1 LAGIKEDMMTHNRIR
16 TFNKY
21 ITNRI
26 TRRFASFSHGPFALI
41 RHVGRR
47 SGKPCETPI
56 MVEPTAEGF
65 VIALTYGESVDW
77 YRNVL
82 AAGHSTLLW
91 HGRVYTLSKPEPIDE
106 QTALPLFFPF
116 QRLILRIRGIPP
128 FVFMKSEGSTSCSQ
142 RA

>member
-1 LAGIKEDMMTHNRIR
+1 MTRNRIR

-41 RHVGRR
+41 CHVGRR
-47 SGKPCETPI
+47 SGKPYKTPI
-56 MVEPTAEGF
+56 MVEPIAEGF

-77 YRNVL
+77 YRNVQ
-82 AAGHSTLLW
+82 AAVSSSLLW
-91 HGRVYTLSKPEPIDE
+91 HGRVYTLKKPEPIDA
-106 QTALPLFFPF
+106 QTALPLFSPF

-128 FVFMKSEGSTSCSQ
+128 FVFMKSEGSGSTSP
-142 RA
+142 RT